1 VVPVKVVLNGQV
13 GNGASNRCMWRD
25 RMCLYIGIYHMCVSV
40 PSWELSVSTRAY
52 THIYTQSYLPCCR
65 LTALCCCNHSGLS
78 VCVYLC
84 GCFCFFRA
92 SSSSRLRY
100 ISPPICS
107 PTLPFSLS
115 LSLLSLLIHST
126 LNSKQICIYF
136 CFCLLCLLRDCR
148 YFK

>member
-1 VVPVKVVLNGQV
+1 MVHRIVACGEIGCVYTY
-13 GNGASNRCMWRD
+13 A
-25 RMCLYIGIYHMCVSV
+25 YIIYVSV
-40 PSWELSVSTRAY
+40 CQVESFQCQHVHIHIY
-52 THIYTQSYLPCCR
+52 IYTQSYLPCCR

-92 SSSSRLRY
+92 SSSFRLRY
-100 ISPPICS
+100 ISAPTCS
-107 PTLPFSLS
+107 PTLSFTLP

-126 LNSKQICIYF
+126 LNSKQIWIYF